1 MFKTYFHCCTLLIL
15 CLHKT
20 FQKLT
25 GKCELLSTSL
35 PLKTQ
40 HCSAVAMASEKT
52 KQNKNRCNQK
62 SLRESVHTVI
72 AQRLKFIVIIDSFN
86 VFGSRSAQRHT
97 HRIHIERFDCF
108 HPSTVVHEKKNIKNV
123 QKSHNVN
130 PNIDPDPERKQI
142 TSVCNLLKSGDMF
155 LRYTKQTDKLAANT
169 TYLAEVTSLC
179 VSVCQKENI

>member
-15 CLHKT
+15 CLHQT

-35 PLKTQ
+35 PLKIQ

-86 VFGSRSAQRHT
+86 VFGFRSAQEYTQRDLIVFIQVQQFM
-97 HRIHIERFDCF
+97 R
-108 HPSTVVHEKKNIKNV
+108 KNSKNV

-130 PNIDPDPERKQI
+130 PNTDPDPDQKQI
-142 TSVCNLLKSGDMF
+142 TWPVARLSAI
-155 LRYTKQTDKLAANT
+155 Y
-169 TYLAEVTSLC
+169 
-179 VSVCQKENI
+179 